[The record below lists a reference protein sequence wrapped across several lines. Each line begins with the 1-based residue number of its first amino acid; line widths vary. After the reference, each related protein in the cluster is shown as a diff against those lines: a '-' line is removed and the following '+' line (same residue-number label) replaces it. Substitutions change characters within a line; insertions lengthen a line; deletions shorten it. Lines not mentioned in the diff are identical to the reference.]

1 MIETTYI
8 IGHLM
13 VSLLVGAITLWKW
26 GKGEAFCE
34 TLLVLTLP
42 VFGLCMW
49 LIFHGVQVFY
59 PLMVEKR
66 PILPKPIERL
76 SFGDIPYD
84 EDMIPLR
91 DAFLLDDVHKKR
103 KFFTEAIKQNVVS
116 DEEILLSAI
125 HDEDREMSY
134 YAVSMMTTRMET
146 LENQLID
153 VEKKLAQ
160 QRTIQGLKTYASLL
174 RKYVSHKTFMDRFS
188 FIEKEKKYKETLQTL
203 IQREPEEKES
213 YLYLY
218 KLLMGSK
225 QWNEAEKV
233 CQAYQK
239 HFGMEEKTF
248 LLYIELYEKRRN
260 KDAMMAM
267 IQQMKE
273 SPLTLSK
280 EALQVIRY
288 WDRRSQS

>member
-1 MIETTYI
+1 
-8 IGHLM
+8 
-13 VSLLVGAITLWKW
+13 
-26 GKGEAFCE
+26 
-34 TLLVLTLP
+34 
-42 VFGLCMW
+42 
-49 LIFHGVQVFY
+49 
-59 PLMVEKR
+59 
-66 PILPKPIERL
+66 
-76 SFGDIPYD
+76 
-84 EDMIPLR
+84 
-91 DAFLLDDVHKKR
+91 
-103 KFFTEAIKQNVVS
+103 
-116 DEEILLSAI
+116 
-125 HDEDREMSY
+125 MSY

-160 QRTIQGLKTYASLL
+160 QRTVQGLKTYASLL